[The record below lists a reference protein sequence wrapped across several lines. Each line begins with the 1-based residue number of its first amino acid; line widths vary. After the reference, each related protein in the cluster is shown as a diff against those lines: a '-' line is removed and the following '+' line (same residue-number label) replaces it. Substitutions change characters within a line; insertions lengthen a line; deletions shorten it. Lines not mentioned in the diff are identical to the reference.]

1 MHVNSDFCGQWDR
14 TTADEDASAAK
25 SRTGHVVTHAGC
37 PVLWNSKLQTHVAL
51 STTEAE
57 YIALSQALRD
67 TIPIMQLLKE
77 IKDRGYDVKSSTPK
91 VTCRLFEDNSGALEL
106 ARFPKMR
113 QRTKHINQMYHHFRS
128 HVADKLI
135 ELFPI
140 GTASQ
145 IGDIFTKPL
154 PRDQFRKLRFKL
166 MGF

>member
-1 MHVNSDFCGQWDR
+1 M
-14 TTADEDASAAK
+14 AK
-25 SRTGHVVTHAGC
+25 SRTGHVITYAGC
-37 PVLWNSKLQTHVAL
+37 PVLWNSKLQTHIAL

-57 YIALSQALRD
+57 HIALSQALRD

-91 VTCRLFEDNSGALEL
+91 VTCKLFEDNSGALEL

-113 QRTKHINQMYHHFRS
+113 PRTKHVNQMHHHFRS
-128 HVADKLI
+128 YVADKLI
-135 ELFPI
+135 EIFPI